1 MSCLFSTHTTWSC
14 SSHSEVLFCM
24 VTLHAEMSLSMS
36 PATASLLC
44 ALFPNACAQNVLQTF
59 QVLQHLAART
69 GSTGSIELIWLLP
82 PRHAMLQY
90 LLCFPWISNPRGPS
104 EGTYDV
110 PVGCWFDSTDAGSR
124 QACRMCETQD
134 STNCSTSGQ
143 DGAGVADA
151 DFVVY
156 VAARSFQCGGAT
168 LAYAA
173 HCFQDK
179 TTDRYS
185 S

>member
-1 MSCLFSTHTTWSC
+1 MFQGCKTC
-14 SSHSEVLFCM
+14 K
-24 VTLHAEMSLSMS
+24 TL
-36 PATASLLC
+36 
-44 ALFPNACAQNVLQTF
+44 
-59 QVLQHLAART
+59 
-69 GSTGSIELIWLLP
+69 G
-82 PRHAMLQY
+82 
-90 LLCFPWISNPRGPS
+90 
-104 EGTYDV
+104 
-110 PVGCWFDSTDAGSR
+110 
-124 QACRMCETQD
+124 

-156 VAARSFQCGGAT
+156 VAARSFQCGSSM

-185 S
+185 VYSSASRNELGNESAHASHTAANSLHPINQELVMASVIL